1 MSRMH
6 KPPHPGE
13 VLREWIPG
21 EMTVTEAASALFV
34 ARVTLSKVLNG
45 NAGISA
51 EMSLRLAK
59 WLGTTPDLWMG
70 LQSQYDLW
78 QATSE
83 KKLPKIVPLKNA
95 A

>member
-1 MSRMH
+1 M
-6 KPPHPGE
+6 
-13 VLREWIPG
+13 
-21 EMTVTEAASALFV
+21 
-34 ARVTLSKVLNG
+34 
-45 NAGISA
+45 SA